1 MEVKIELLGADRLI
15 ARLGRAS
22 EKIDPETVDGL
33 NQVADRIVED
43 AKATVRV
50 DTGSLQKSIR
60 KQHHISQGHIHSIG
74 VSAGGYIANPKTGR
88 IVDYARYLEYGTSR
102 MPPYPYMTPALE
114 QNRPFLVLVLRDRL
128 RVSMQR

>member
-1 MEVKIELLGADRLI
+1 MEFKVELLGGDRLI

-22 EKIDPETVDGL
+22 NRIGSETVEGL

-43 AKATVRV
+43 AKAAVRV

-60 KQHHISQGHIHSIG
+60 KQHHVSQGHIHTIG
-74 VSAGGYIANPKTGR
+74 VSAGGYTVNPKTGR

-102 MPPYPYMTPALE
+102 MPPRPYMTPALE
-114 QNRPFLVLVLRDRL
+114 QNGPFLVLVLRDRL
-128 RVSMQR
+128 RVSMQ

>member
-22 EKIDPETVDGL
+22 DKIDPETVDGL
-33 NQVADRIVED
+33 NQVADRVVED

-60 KQHHISQGHIHSIG
+60 KQHHVSQGHIHTIG
-74 VSAGGYIANPKTGR
+74 VSAGGYIVNPKTGR
-88 IVDYARYLEYGTSR
+88 IVDYARHLEYGTSR
-102 MPPYPYMTPALE
+102 APPYPYMTPALE
-114 QNRPFLVLVLRDRL
+114 QNRPFLALVLRDRL
-128 RVSMQR
+128 RVSMQ

>member
-1 MEVKIELLGADRLI
+1 MQVKAELLGADRLI

-22 EKIDPETVDGL
+22 DRIDPETVDGL
-33 NQVADRIVED
+33 NQVADRVVED

-60 KQHHISQGHIHSIG
+60 KQHHVSQGHIHSIS
-74 VSAGGYIANPKTGR
+74 VSSGGYIVNPKTAR

-102 MPPYPYMTPALE
+102 MPPYPFMVPALE
-114 QNRPFLVLVLRDRL
+114 RNRPFLVLVLRARL
-128 RVSMQR
+128 RVSMQ

>member
-1 MEVKIELLGADRLI
+1 MEVKVELLGADRLV
-15 ARLGRAS
+15 ARLARANG
-22 EKIDPETVDGL
+22 KIDSETVDGL
-33 NQVADRIVED
+33 SQVADRIVED

-60 KQHHISQGHIHSIG
+60 KQHHVSQGHIHSIG
-74 VSAGGYIANPKTGR
+74 VSAGGYIVNPKTGR

-102 MPPYPYMTPALE
+102 MPPHPYMTPALE

-128 RVSMQR
+128 RVSMQ

>member
-1 MEVKIELLGADRLI
+1 MEVKVELLGDDRLI

-22 EKIDPETVDGL
+22 DRIDSETVEGL

-43 AKATVRV
+43 TKATVRV

-60 KQHHISQGHIHSIG
+60 KQHHLSQGHVHSIG
-74 VSAGGYIANPKTGR
+74 VSAGGYIVNPKTGR
-88 IVDYARYLEYGTSR
+88 IVNYARYLEYGTSR
-102 MPPYPYMTPALE
+102 MPPHPYMTPALE

-128 RVSMQR
+128 RVSMQ

>member
-1 MEVKIELLGADRLI
+1 MEVKIELLGADRFI

-22 EKIDPETVDGL
+22 DRIGPETLDGL

-50 DTGSLQKSIR
+50 DTGSLQRSIR
-60 KQHHISQGHIHSIG
+60 KQHHVSQGHIHSIG
-74 VSAGGYIANPKTGR
+74 VSAGGYMVNPKTGR

-102 MPPYPYMTPALE
+102 MPPQPYMTPALE

-128 RVSMQR
+128 RVSMQ

>member
-1 MEVKIELLGADRLI
+1 MEVKVELLGADRLI
-15 ARLGRAS
+15 ARLERAS
-22 EKIDPETVDGL
+22 DRIDSETVEGL

-60 KQHHISQGHIHSIG
+60 KQHHVSQGHIHSIG
-74 VSAGGYIANPKTGR
+74 VSAGGYIVNPKTGR
-88 IVDYARYLEYGTSR
+88 LVDYARYLEYGTSR
-102 MPPYPYMTPALE
+102 MPPRPYMTPALE

-128 RVSMQR
+128 KVSMQ

>member
-1 MEVKIELLGADRLI
+1 MEVKVELLGADRLI

-22 EKIDPETVDGL
+22 DKIDPETVEGL

-43 AKATVRV
+43 AKVIVRV

-60 KQHHISQGHIHSIG
+60 KQHHVSQQYIHSIG
-74 VSAGGYIANPKTGR
+74 VSAGGYIVNPKTGR
-88 IVDYARYLEYGTSR
+88 IVNYARHLEYGTSR
-102 MPPYPYMTPALE
+102 MPPYPYLTPALE

-128 RVSMQR
+128 RVSMQ